1 MISIMNK
8 KYFLLLLL
16 LNQSV
21 FSWSNYCCDTSI
33 VNKDTTIACSTFNE
47 NNRLISIEQY
57 FNGDLHGRC
66 LDWYDNGTSKLIMVY
81 KFGKLIDTVFSF
93 YPDGSLK
100 LRGAQNGISVSFS
113 EAGDTLGVTKM
124 CNGKPCG
131 RSRAWYPD
139 KRLKSIN
146 NYNESGQKHGLC
158 ENWRED
164 GTRRDSTVFENGKYV
179 EERQYYTNGNI
190 RHFNKYKNGVFWES
204 YAWSP
209 NGKPLEI
216 IHNGTGK
223 GTNYSEDGKTRYLRE
238 FKDGKEI
245 SCSIIPT
252 ED

>member
-1 MISIMNK
+1 MTQCLVFILMVR
-8 KYFLLLLL
+8 
-16 LNQSV
+16 LNFVAHKMVLVSLFQKQAILSESQKCV
-21 FSWSNYCCDTSI
+21 MVNHVVDQGHGILIKSSNQLTI
-33 VNKDTTIACSTFNE
+33 TTNQDKNT
-47 NNRLISIEQY
+47 
-57 FNGDLHGRC
+57 
-66 LDWYDNGTSKLIMVY
+66 VY
-81 KFGKLIDTVFSF
+81 VKTGVRMGHVETVLF
-93 YPDGSLK
+93 
-100 LRGAQNGISVSFS
+100 
-113 EAGDTLGVTKM
+113 
-124 CNGKPCG
+124 
-131 RSRAWYPD
+131 
-139 KRLKSIN
+139 
-146 NYNESGQKHGLC
+146 
-158 ENWRED
+158 
-164 GTRRDSTVFENGKYV
+164 FENGKYV

>member
-1 MISIMNK
+1 MNNKNIS
-8 KYFLLLLL
+8 FLLFLFALY
-16 LNQSV
+16 QSIE
-21 FSWSNYCCDTSI
+21 SKIKCDTSI
-33 VNKDTTIACSTFNE
+33 IGIDTMVVCSIYRNDSSLSRLYYTK
-47 NNRLISIEQY
+47 NNNLDGYTREWYNTGGLKSITKYE
-57 FNGDLHGRC
+57 
-66 LDWYDNGTSKLIMVY
+66 NGTLVDTAYTFYLSGKIKSRIVNDGLSLN
-81 KFGKLIDTVFSF
+81 FG
-93 YPDGSLK
+93 
-100 LRGAQNGISVSFS
+100 

-131 RSRAWYPD
+131 RSRAWYHD

>member
-1 MISIMNK
+1 MSKNLIILIMTLNIAAGSSHIENDTLSKSPFIVVACSLWTSERVLLKAFKEKNGELDGVFTDYYNSGKMKSQRTYSNGCAVDSGYMYFENGKIESKSFSIGCDKRGWELSFFVNG
-8 KYFLLLLL
+8 
-16 LNQSV
+16 
-21 FSWSNYCCDTSI
+21 DTSI
-33 VNKDTTIACSTFNE
+33 ISTPE
-47 NNRLISIEQY
+47 KSIFFY
-57 FNGDLHGRC
+57 
-66 LDWYDNGTSKLIMVY
+66 SK
-81 KFGKLIDTVFSF
+81 
-93 YPDGSLK
+93 
-100 LRGAQNGISVSFS
+100 N
-113 EAGDTLGVTKM
+113 
-124 CNGKPCG
+124 C
-131 RSRAWYPD
+131 
-139 KRLKSIN
+139 LKSITY
-146 NYNESGQKHGLC
+146 YNAIGQKHGLC